1 MVRVKLQNTTSTLLV
16 CRFGIRLD
24 DVVSTT
30 SSLTPMSL
38 ASSLAMST
46 SYPSGW
52 PWGLVKPNG
61 VKDRQLATP
70 GVPVPST
77 WRSPESAAA
86 APPPAGIG
94 VHAAAADTRPTA
106 AQTMMTLRSVLAN
119 FTGISSSVGAV
130 RWAGGGYLA
139 GF

>member
-46 SYPSGW
+46 SYPSGC
-52 PWGLVKPNG
+52 PWGLVNPNG
-61 VKDRQLATP
+61 VKDKQLATFR
-70 GVPVPST
+70 VPVEST
-77 WRSPESAAA
+77 WRSAESAAA
-86 APPPAGIG
+86 PLPPAGMG
-94 VHAAAADTRPTA
+94 VHPAAADATMA
-106 AQTMMTLRSVLAN
+106 A
-119 FTGISSSVGAV
+119 
-130 RWAGGGYLA
+130 
-139 GF
+139 